1 MEEMTPRIRQ
11 LNETSSQYAES
22 LRAVRL
28 EIEKVI
34 VGQEYIIEK
43 LLIALISGG
52 HVLIEGVPGLAKT
65 LSDCLDSDFVRLQ
78 FTPDLLPADIIGT
91 KIYDHIHEFHSC

>member
-11 LNETSSQYAES
+11 LNETSSQYAEL

-34 VGQEYIIEK
+34 VGQEYINEK

-52 HVLIEGVPGLAKT
+52 ICE
-65 LSDCLDSDFVRLQ
+65 
-78 FTPDLLPADIIGT
+78 I
-91 KIYDHIHEFHSC
+91 